1 MKNIRS
7 YYKIVMLAALVTMG
21 QSCKKYLDITPDNV
35 ATIDYTFRN
44 RNEAEDYLF
53 TCYSTMQHLNDV
65 VNNPGFVYSSEIV
78 YPNTL
83 NDHYFNEAGF
93 NLIRGLQSNS
103 NVSLNYWDGANGG
116 QAIFQA
122 LRRCNIMLENIDKPI
137 DLSASEKKR
146 WIAETKFLK
155 AYYHYYL
162 IRMYGPMLLIKEN
175 FPINASAE
183 EVKRKRSSVDEGFE
197 YVVSLLDEA
206 IPDLPPVIDNQ
217 ATEFG
222 RITKFIAMSVKAE
235 ILTTAASPLFNGN
248 PDYAGFKDHDGKS
261 LFSTTYDAG
270 KWQKAADACKAAIT
284 ECEAQGLKLYTTP
297 PTVGVG
303 NVSDKLKK
311 ALTLQN
317 DITEKWEQNPE
328 LIWALNYG
336 FTYQNFTIPRM
347 TSAAVGLASTNPGTF
362 AVPIQTA
369 DLFYTDKGV
378 PINEDKTWDYTNR
391 NSTQTGDDSSAP
403 LIMSGYETAK
413 AHFNRE
419 LRFYADIGF
428 DGGIWFGN
436 GKRDESTAYYVQAR
450 GPYALAGPK
459 SISATN
465 ITGYWP
471 KKLANYL
478 SVYDN
483 IFTTENY
490 HLPVMRLSG
499 LYLLYAEAL
508 NEVQGPTAE
517 VYSYIDKV
525 RARAGLDGVQAS
537 WSNYSKNPSK
547 PSSKDGLR
555 AIIHQERRIELCF
568 EAQSGWD
575 LRRWK
580 ELQDVLSK
588 PIQGWNI
595 YEGTAVNYYRP
606 QTIIQPV
613 FGIKDYLWPIS
624 TNDLIVNN
632 NLTQNPYW

>member
-1 MKNIRS
+1 MKNLRS
-7 YYKIVMLAALVTMG
+7 YYKIMLLAALATMG

-35 ATIDYTFRN
+35 ATLDYTFRN
-44 RNEAEDYLF
+44 RNETEDYLF
-53 TCYSTMQHLNDV
+53 SCYSTMQHLNDV

-78 YPNTL
+78 YPNNL
-83 NDHYFNEAGF
+83 NDHFFNESGF
-93 NLIRGLQSNS
+93 NLIRGLQISS
-103 NVSLNYWDGANGG
+103 DPALNYWDGTNGG
-116 QAIFQA
+116 QQLFQA

-175 FPINASAE
+175 FPITASAE
-183 EVKRKRSSVDEGFE
+183 EVKRKRASVDEGFD

-206 IPDLPPVIDNQ
+206 IPDLPPVIENQ
-217 ATEFG
+217 AVEFG

-235 ILTTAASPLFNGN
+235 ILATQASPLFNGN
-248 PDYAGFKDHDGKS
+248 PDYANIKDHDGKA
-261 LFSTTYDAG
+261 LFSASYDAT
-270 KWQKAADACKAAIT
+270 KWRKAADACKAAIT
-284 ECEAQGLKLYTTP
+284 ECEAQGLKLYTTA
-297 PTVGVG
+297 PTVNVG
-303 NVSDKLKK
+303 TISDKLSRI
-311 ALTLQN
+311 LTLQN

-336 FTYQNFTIPRM
+336 FTYQNFTIPRL
-347 TSAAVGLASTNPGTF
+347 TSEAAGLASSNPGTF

-369 DLFYTDKGV
+369 ELFYTDNGV
-378 PINEDKTWDYTNR
+378 PLNEDKSWDYANR
-391 NSTQTGDDSSAP
+391 YAIQTGDDASKP
-403 LIMSGYETAK
+403 LIQSGYATARV
-413 AHFNRE
+413 HFNRE
-419 LRFYADIGF
+419 QRFYADIAF

-436 GKRDESTAYYVQAR
+436 GKRNESEAYYVNAR

-459 SISATN
+459 SLTATN

-478 SVYDN
+478 TVYTN
-483 IFTTENY
+483 LFTTENY

-508 NEVQGPTAE
+508 NEAEGPTAE
-517 VYSYIDKV
+517 AYSYIDRV
-525 RARAGLDGVQAS
+525 RARAGLKGVQES
-537 WSNYSKNPSK
+537 WANYSKNPSK
-547 PSSKDGLR
+547 PASKEGLR
-555 AIIHQERRIELCF
+555 QIIHQERRIELCF

-588 PIQGWNI
+588 PLQGWNVN
-595 YEGTAVNYYRP
+595 EGNAENYYRP
-606 QTIIQPV
+606 LTVVRPV